1 MIELEKFGPSN
12 VESIQP
18 AIINVWQN
26 HQVKVFEEQDSE
38 SLFQREKYLNM
49 GNLVDTTFSK

>member
-38 SLFQREKYLNM
+38 SYFRGKSILTW
-49 GNLVDTTFSK
+49 GI